1 MESTKIWRKNIIGW
15 IFALACSV
23 AIGFTLKF
31 VFLGFRIM
39 DISWESA
46 KTTTFF
52 SLLIGASIWKGNEYI
67 SNAITKRFPWEK
79 NPSKTLKC
87 SLITSTVYNTAVLF
101 LITTLLFA
109 YFARGHFN
117 FYKSLDSILINTI
130 VVSFISFFVWTIM
143 FLRKF
148 FKGFKEQVIKEE
160 QYKRDIA
167 VYQYEM
173 LKNQVNP
180 HFLFNS
186 LNVLTSLVETN
197 PNAATKFI
205 RKLAEVYRYVLD
217 IKDKEL
223 VPLSEEL
230 RLAEAYVYMQKNRFG
245 DNLIVNNSVNPDSKQ
260 IVPLALQML
269 IENAVKHNVVSSD
282 KPLTIDIYENGGYL
296 VCENNLQKKSTLP
309 DSNTIG
315 LNNIRE
321 RYVFLTHTPM
331 EFGEKDG
338 KFVVKLPLV

>member
-1 MESTKIWRKNIIGW
+1 MLLI
-15 IFALACSV
+15 SV
-23 AIGFTLKF
+23 AIGFFITF
-31 VFLGFRIM
+31 IFDGFSILN
-39 DISWESA
+39 ISWYRIRVTISI
-46 KTTTFF
+46 
-52 SLLIGASIWKGNEYI
+52 SMIIGILMWKGNQGLQLFL
-67 SNAITKRFPWEK
+67 NRKFPWDV
-79 NPSKTLKC
+79 NPAKAFRWNIAIS
-87 SLITSTVYNTAVLF
+87 SIYNTTSVFAIYTLF
-101 LITTLLFA
+101 SI
-109 YFARGHFN
+109 YFSRGEFDFGKQAEN
-117 FYKSLDSILINTI
+117 IIINSSII
-130 VVSFISFFVWTIM
+130 SFISLFIWTIM
-143 FLRKF
+143 FLRRF
-148 FKGFKEQVIKEE
+148 FEGFKEQILKEE

-186 LNVLTSLVETN
+186 LNVLTSLVETD
-197 PNAATKFI
+197 PDAATKFI

-230 RLAEAYVYMQKNRFG
+230 RLTEAYVFMQKNRFG
-245 DNLIVNNSVNPDSKQ
+245 ENLVVNNRVNPDNKK

-282 KPLTIDIYENGGYL
+282 KPLTIDIFEENGYL
-296 VCENNLQKKSTLP
+296 VCANTLQKKSTLP

-321 RYVFLTHTPM
+321 RYAFLSQQPM
-331 EFGEKDG
+331 EFGEREG

>member
-1 MESTKIWRKNIIGW
+1 MKENRLVKIAIEWLSHSTISI
-15 IFALACSV
+15 
-23 AIGFTLKF
+23 AIGFF
-31 VFLGFRIM
+31 MMFIFDGFNILN
-39 DISWESA
+39 ISWYYA
-46 KTTTFF
+46 KLIIII
-52 SLLIGASIWKGNEYI
+52 SLLIGTVMWKGNHII
-67 SNAITKRFPWEK
+67 SNIISKKYPWDV
-79 NPSKTLKC
+79 NPSIAFRWNLTI
-87 SLITSTVYNTAVLF
+87 SSIHNTIAVF
-101 LITTLLFA
+101 IIYTLLCI
-109 YFARGHFN
+109 YFSRGHFHL
-117 FYKSLDSILINTI
+117 SEQIEQI
-130 VVSFISFFVWTIM
+130 VVNSTIISFISFFVWTIM
-143 FLRKF
+143 YLRKF
-148 FKGFKEQVIKEE
+148 FKGYKENIQKEE

-186 LNVLTSLVETN
+186 LNVLTSLVETD
-197 PNAATKFI
+197 PSAATKFI

-217 IKDKEL
+217 VKDKEL

-230 RLAEAYVYMQKNRFG
+230 RLTEAYVYMQKNRFG
-245 DNLIVNNSVNPDSKQ
+245 DNLIVSNSINPDSKQ

-282 KPLTIDIYENGGYL
+282 KPLTIDIFEEGGYL

-315 LNNIRE
+315 LNNIKE
-321 RYVFLTHTPM
+321 RYAFLSQQPM
-331 EFGEKDG
+331 EFGEKEG